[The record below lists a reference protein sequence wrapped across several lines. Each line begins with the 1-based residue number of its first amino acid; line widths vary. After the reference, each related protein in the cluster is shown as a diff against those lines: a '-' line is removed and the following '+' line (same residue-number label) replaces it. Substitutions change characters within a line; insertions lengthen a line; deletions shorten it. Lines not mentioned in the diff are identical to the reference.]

1 MPDTTTDNNQHR
13 IQAASRLSN
22 EGRKFFNLIEF
33 DSTEEL
39 VTEIRKHPI
48 GLMFIFVSGGLV
60 SLVLLFLAGL
70 SASINME
77 SLVGDASS
85 SVRLILGLMFFL
97 LFIGTVVATLISAWL
112 YKSNVI
118 FLTSE
123 KIAQVLYVSL
133 FNRKVSQLSIGD
145 VQDVTVGQKGILA
158 HMFNYGTLVIE
169 TAGEQSNYSFNY
181 VPDPYVVSKQI
192 VGAHEENLAKFGN

>member
-1 MPDTTTDNNQHR
+1 MSH
-13 IQAASRLSN
+13 
-22 EGRKFFNLIEF
+22 EGRRFFDLIEF
-33 DSTEEL
+33 DTSEEL

-48 GLMFIFVSGGLV
+48 GLTFIFITGGLI
-60 SLVLLFLAGL
+60 SLILLFLAGF
-70 SASINME
+70 SASVNME
-77 SLVGDASS
+77 SYVGDASGS
-85 SVRLILGLMFFL
+85 ARLILGLLFL
-97 LFIGTVVATLISAWL
+97 LLFVGTVVATLISAWL

-145 VQDVTVGQKGILA
+145 VQDVSVGQKGILA
-158 HMFNYGTLVIE
+158 HIFNYGTLVIE
-169 TAGEQSNYSFNY
+169 TAGEQSNYSFNF
-181 VPDPYVVSKQI
+181 VPNPYVVSKQI